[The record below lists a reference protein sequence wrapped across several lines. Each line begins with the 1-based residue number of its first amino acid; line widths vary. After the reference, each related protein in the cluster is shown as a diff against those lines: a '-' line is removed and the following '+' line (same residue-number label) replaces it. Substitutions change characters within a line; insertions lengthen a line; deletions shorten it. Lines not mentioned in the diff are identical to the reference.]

1 MLDLTRF
8 IASCEDIIASHAMA
22 GCTAGSYRRW
32 NWQNPAGDRDLGL
45 NEYGCAD
52 AANILYTIGRFPAEP
67 AERAGWVEVL
77 RSLQDPAI
85 GSLHRGHAPSRSIRP
100 PTASL
105 PLSLFDARP
114 LRRLS
119 GLDQLKTPDAVRP
132 FSPVWTGAR
141 IPGASRT
148 AARACTPP
156 SSSPRRSMLSGRT
169 PISVGCGTTRSRGP
183 AFSGRAGCRR
193 PSAPRDPYGH
203 DDDGSAHGGNVS
215 LPLQHAMGSGPAAI
229 LTS

>member
-77 RSLQDPAI
+77 QSLQDPESGLYTEVTHHTI
-85 GSLHRGHAPSRSIRP
+85 HT
-100 PTASL
+100 TAHCIAAL
-105 PLSLFDARP
+105 ELFDARP

-119 GLDQLKTPDAVRP
+119 GLDQLKTPDAVRAFLAGLDWRTNP
-132 FSPVWTGAR
+132 WRDSHRGA
-141 IPGASRT
+141 GLYASLVIT
-148 AARACTPP
+148 EEVDAR
-156 SSSPRRSMLSGRT
+156 GRT
-169 PISVGCGTTRSRGP
+169 PISLGCGTTRSRGP
-183 AFSGRAGCRR
+183 AFSGRAGCRT
-193 PSAPRDPYGH
+193 PPC
-203 DDDGSAHGGNVS
+203 
-215 LPLQHAMGSGPAAI
+215 PA
-229 LTS
+229 